1 MPAVAV
7 GGAFAA
13 IGGSLVAGTA
23 TSVVGAVFMG
33 AAVGAVIGAGT
44 ALVTGK
50 DPLKGALMGAVTGG
64 VSGGIGQALTAG
76 ATAGTTTAGA
86 GVKSG
91 TEAGIGGV
99 GVPVSGSAGL
109 EGAVGPSIPIGGAGP
124 SAAVSTSG
132 PAPVAPTAKTG
143 LLSKAGNWINK
154 NPMAAAI
161 IAQGAGGAASGIAE
175 ERAQDKR
182 LDALMERDRLHYAS
196 QEIGGLSNLDLKTA
210 LPTIGKFTERPEW
223 QMPQAGLIQQWQGRA

>member
-124 SAAVSTSG
+124 SA
-132 PAPVAPTAKTG
+132 PVAPTAKTG

-196 QEIGGLSNLDLKTA
+196 QEISGLSDLDLKTA